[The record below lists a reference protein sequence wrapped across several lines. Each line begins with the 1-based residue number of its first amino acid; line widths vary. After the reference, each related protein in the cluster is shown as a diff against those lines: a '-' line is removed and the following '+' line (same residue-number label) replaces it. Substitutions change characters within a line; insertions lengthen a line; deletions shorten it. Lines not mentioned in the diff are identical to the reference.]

1 MTPVISVS
9 IGSYNR
15 REWLLRAIDALAVSE
30 LTAPFELCVVLDA
43 CSDGSAAAVRSRFAT
58 LPAHIT
64 PILVEH
70 LDNTGV
76 GKVHQSS
83 LEATSAPIAA
93 FIDDD
98 CVPAPDFLPRLLSRF
113 EAAGP
118 TVVGVGGFITPH
130 TLNTLNRRY
139 LGVSD
144 PHRPTEAD
152 FIGAS
157 FADRLRLAVR
167 PPRRDGVRPVYAL
180 VGGAMAFRRDVLL
193 AFGGFDPNIRFG
205 GFETRLCEALRSR
218 FGDASLLADPAIVVA
233 HDYHPDLRGTLRRA
247 LRAGAAIGR
256 DFARHGGLPSIR
268 PNPLLIVGAALAGLL
283 LSPAVALLVGLAA
296 TFALYGRVARGR
308 LLERPLYPLL
318 LAVEEGAK
326 NVGFLEGL
334 WAHRHEWA
342 SRGGPTSR
350 HFVDPLWIVGAIA
363 VSLLARENV
372 AASAITVATLLLAP
386 GAILLGAARAAIPF
400 GGARVV
406 IAIALSALLL
416 MALSLTLSIGGP
428 IVGIDRPLDAVFAAP
443 LLALAGLLLAGIGLI
458 RGESGLLYLTRGVHA
473 RDLLVVAAGALLPIA
488 AVLGAERLNVGLPGD
503 LALTVTVVTALL
515 LLGALALTFAGRRPP
530 VATLLFF
537 GVLATAYAVSARGTL
552 LFGWDI
558 QKEFSVGLETIARGR
573 WIVPADQDA
582 YAAMLSL
589 TGLPALIGV
598 VGSLDLAEVF
608 RFIFPV
614 FSALTVVGVY
624 TLTRRVAPPGPA
636 LAAIVLLV
644 VASLALPRGMQAIAR
659 QEVAFLLFIALL
671 IVAFGSRLPDR
682 TKAVGVVL
690 AGLGIAVAHYST
702 GYATVALLTTT
713 LLVTTLLRRIRPEII
728 TRRVFSPLVVLLV
741 ATGVLGWNIGVNQAT
756 AETSSLSF
764 SISREGL
771 QLLPGSDRA
780 DLISSW
786 INGSGGSR
794 VPATEYR
801 DAVLER
807 IQSVEWIRIHP
818 DASSTPLVDAS
829 AARLTGLAP
838 SLAPLYDLVSLVV
851 RQGVLVLIV
860 IAVAAALHAAWSRR
874 YLPGAE
880 AAALALAAL
889 LMVALLRVSG
899 TVAGFYNPERGALHA
914 ALIYAPAVALL
925 LAATLRLRP
934 RAIRLAARW
943 GVPAV
948 STVALM
954 GALALASQL
963 VGGSPSAAHTNAG
976 EEYERLA
983 ISRAEYAT
991 ANWLSERNDQELV
1004 IFTDRYGQIALL
1016 SVPRERITY
1025 LGPTIDPVG
1034 VDTQAYVYASRANI
1048 VEGRARGSEEG
1059 RFAVFVFPRDFYE
1072 STRAIIY
1079 ATEVTRVYR

>member
-15 REWLLRAIDALAVSE
+15 RDWLLRAIDALAVSE
-30 LTAPFELCVVLDA
+30 LSAPFELCVVLDA
-43 CSDGSAAAVRSRFAT
+43 CTDGSADAVRSRFAT

-70 LDNTGV
+70 RDNTGV
-76 GKVHQSS
+76 GQVHQSS
-83 LEATSAPIAA
+83 LEATSAPVAA

-98 CVPAPDFLPRLLSRF
+98 CVPAPDFLPRLLARL

-118 TVVGVGGFITPH
+118 AVVGVGGFITPH

-157 FADRLRLAVR
+157 FVRRLRLAIR
-167 PPRRDGVRPVYAL
+167 PPHREGVRPVYAL
-180 VGGAMAFRRDVLL
+180 VGGAMAFRRAALL
-193 AFGGFDPNIRFG
+193 AVGGFATDIRFG
-205 GFETRLCEALRSR
+205 GFETRLCEALRGR

-256 DFARHGGLPSIR
+256 DFVRRGGIPSIR
-268 PNPLLIVGAALAGLL
+268 PNPVLIAGAAIAGLFY
-283 LSPAVALLVGLAA
+283 SPAVALLAGLTA
-296 TFALYGRVARGR
+296 TFALYSRVVRGR
-308 LLERPLYPLL
+308 YPERPLYPLL
-318 LAVEEGAK
+318 FALEEGAK
-326 NVGFLEGL
+326 NVGFLVGL
-334 WAHRHEWA
+334 WTHRHE
-342 SRGGPTSR
+342 RR
-350 HFVDPLWIVGAIA
+350 REMDRRFVDLIWIVAAIV
-363 VSLLARENV
+363 VSLLFRENT

-386 GAILLGAARAAIPF
+386 GAILLAIVRAAIPT
-400 GGARVV
+400 GGARVATV
-406 IAIALSALLL
+406 VALSVLLL
-416 MALSLTLSIGGP
+416 MALSLALSIGAP
-428 IVGIDRPLDAVFAAP
+428 VVGINRPLDAAFSAP
-443 LLALAGLLLAGIGLI
+443 LLALAGLLLSGIGLV
-458 RGESGLLYLTRGVHA
+458 RGESGLLYLIRGVHA
-473 RDLLVVAAGALLPIA
+473 RDVLTVAIGTLLPIA
-488 AVLGAERLNVGLPGD
+488 AVLGAERLNAGLPGD
-503 LALTVTVVTALL
+503 LALAVTVLTALL
-515 LLGALALTFAGRRPP
+515 LLGALSLTLAGRRPP

-537 GVLATAYAVSARGTL
+537 GVLATAYAVSTRGTL

-573 WIVPADQDA
+573 WIVPADHDA

-598 VGSLDLAEVF
+598 VGALDLAEVF
-608 RFIFPV
+608 RFVFPI

-624 TLTRRVAPPGPA
+624 ALTRRVAPAGPA

-659 QEVAFLLFIALL
+659 QEVAFLLFITLL
-671 IVAFGSRLPDR
+671 MVAFGSRLPDR

-713 LLVTTLLRRIRPEII
+713 LLVTTLLRRIRPEVI

-764 SISREGL
+764 SISRDGL
-771 QLLPGSDRA
+771 GLLPGSDTG
-780 DLISSW
+780 DFLSSW
-786 INGSGGSR
+786 INGSGGAR
-794 VPATEYR
+794 VPAAEYH

-807 IQSVEWIRIHP
+807 VRGVDWIRLHP
-818 DASSTPLVDAS
+818 DASATPLIDAS
-829 AARLTGLAP
+829 AARVTGIAP
-838 SLAPLYDLVSLVV
+838 PLAPLYDVANLAV
-851 RQGVLVLIV
+851 RQGVLALIV
-860 IAVAAALHAAWSRR
+860 IAVVAALHAAWRRR
-874 YLPGAE
+874 YLPGVE

-889 LMVALLRVSG
+889 IMVALLRISG

-925 LAATLRLRP
+925 LTATLRLRP
-934 RAIRLAARW
+934 RVVRLAARW
-943 GVPAV
+943 GVPAA
-948 STVALM
+948 SAVAIV
-954 GALALASQL
+954 GALALASHL
-963 VGGSPSAAHTNAG
+963 VGGSPSAAHANAG

-991 ANWLSERNDQELV
+991 ANWLSERTDQEIV
-1004 IFTDRYGQIALL
+1004 VFTDRYGQIVLL
-1016 SVPRERITY
+1016 SVPREKITY
-1025 LGPTIDPVG
+1025 LGATIDPSG
-1034 VDTQAYVYASRANI
+1034 VDTRAYVYASRANI
-1048 VEGRARGSEEG
+1048 IEGRARGAEYG
-1059 RFAVFVFPRDFYE
+1059 AFAIFTFPREFYE
-1072 STRAIIY
+1072 STRAILY

>member
-15 REWLLRAIDALAVSE
+15 RDWLLRAIDALAVSE
-30 LTAPFELCVVLDA
+30 LSAPFELCVVLDA
-43 CSDGSAAAVRSRFAT
+43 CTDGSADAVRSRFAT

-70 LDNTGV
+70 RDNTGV
-76 GKVHQSS
+76 GQVHQSS
-83 LEATSAPIAA
+83 LEATSAPVAA

-98 CVPAPDFLPRLLSRF
+98 CVPAPDFLPRLLARL

-118 TVVGVGGFITPH
+118 AVVGVGGFITPH

-157 FADRLRLAVR
+157 FVRRLRLAIR
-167 PPRRDGVRPVYAL
+167 PPHREGVRPVYAL
-180 VGGAMAFRRDVLL
+180 VGGAMAFRRDALL
-193 AFGGFDPNIRFG
+193 AVGGFATDIRFG
-205 GFETRLCEALRSR
+205 GFETRLCEALRGR
-218 FGDASLLADPAIVVA
+218 FGDTSLLADPAIVVA
-233 HDYHPDLRGTLRRA
+233 HEYHPDLRGTLRRA

-256 DFARHGGLPSIR
+256 DFVRRGGIPSIR
-268 PNPLLIVGAALAGLL
+268 PNPVLIAGAALAGLL
-283 LSPAVALLVGLAA
+283 LSPAVALLAGLTA
-296 TFALYGRVARGR
+296 TFALYSRVVRGR
-308 LLERPLYPLL
+308 YPERPLYPLL
-318 LAVEEGAK
+318 FALEEGAK
-326 NVGFLEGL
+326 NVGFLVGL
-334 WAHRHEWA
+334 WTHRHE
-342 SRGGPTSR
+342 RR
-350 HFVDPLWIVGAIA
+350 REMDRRFVDLIWIVAAIV
-363 VSLLARENV
+363 VSLLFRENT

-386 GAILLGAARAAIPF
+386 GAILLAIVRAAIPT

-406 IAIALSALLL
+406 TVVALSVLLL
-416 MALSLTLSIGGP
+416 MALSLALSIGAP
-428 IVGIDRPLDAVFAAP
+428 VVGINRPLDAAFSAP
-443 LLALAGLLLAGIGLI
+443 LLALAGLLLSGIGLV
-458 RGESGLLYLTRGVHA
+458 RGESGLLYLIRGVHA
-473 RDLLVVAAGALLPIA
+473 RDVLTVAIGTLLPIA
-488 AVLGAERLNVGLPGD
+488 AVLGAERLNAGLPGD
-503 LALTVTVVTALL
+503 LALAVTVLTALL
-515 LLGALALTFAGRRPP
+515 LLGALSLTLAGRRPP

-573 WIVPADQDA
+573 WIVPADHDA

-598 VGSLDLAEVF
+598 VGALDLAEVF
-608 RFIFPV
+608 RFVFPI

-624 TLTRRVAPPGPA
+624 ALTRRVAPAGPA

-659 QEVAFLLFIALL
+659 QEVAFLLFITLL
-671 IVAFGSRLPDR
+671 MVAFGSRLPDR

-713 LLVTTLLRRIRPEII
+713 LLVTTLLRRIRPEVI

-764 SISREGL
+764 SISRDGL
-771 QLLPGSDRA
+771 GLLPGSDTG
-780 DLISSW
+780 DFLSSW
-786 INGSGGSR
+786 INGSGGAR
-794 VPATEYR
+794 VPAAEYH

-807 IQSVEWIRIHP
+807 VRGVDWIRLHP
-818 DASSTPLVDAS
+818 DASATPLIDAS
-829 AARLTGLAP
+829 AARVTGIAP
-838 SLAPLYDLVSLVV
+838 PLAPLYDVANLAV
-851 RQGVLVLIV
+851 RQGVLALIV
-860 IAVAAALHAAWSRR
+860 IAVVAALHAAWRRR
-874 YLPGAE
+874 YLPGVE

-889 LMVALLRVSG
+889 IMVALLRISG

-925 LAATLRLRP
+925 LTATLRLRP
-934 RAIRLAARW
+934 RAVRLAARW
-943 GVPAV
+943 GVPAA
-948 STVALM
+948 SAVAIV
-954 GALALASQL
+954 GALALASHL
-963 VGGSPSAAHTNAG
+963 VGGSPSAAHANAG

-991 ANWLSERNDQELV
+991 ANWLSERTDQEIV
-1004 IFTDRYGQIALL
+1004 VFTDRYGQIVLL
-1016 SVPRERITY
+1016 SVPREKITY
-1025 LGPTIDPVG
+1025 LGATIDPSG
-1034 VDTQAYVYASRANI
+1034 VDTRAYVYASRANI
-1048 VEGRARGSEEG
+1048 IEGRARGAEYG
-1059 RFAVFVFPRDFYE
+1059 AFAIFTFPREFYE
-1072 STRAIIY
+1072 STRAILY